1 MKKDRNRN
9 KVNIFNKNKRYK
21 ILSIKEKKTKEEKF
35 YESYMGYVLSAEL
48 NMLQDGEYHL
58 QLFRTGEDGAY
69 PSEYGLLTSKI
80 SNPKCDIK
88 FDTTNK
94 LVYVETANSIYVLKE
109 LNDEDIPR
117 F

>member
-1 MKKDRNRN
+1 MKNLLDKT
-9 KVNIFNKNKRYK
+9 KRYK
-21 ILSIKEKKTKEEKF
+21 IFSITDKDTKEEKF
-35 YESYMGYVLSAEL
+35 YESYTGYILSICL
-48 NMLQDGEYHL
+48 TTYSNGDYHMRL
-58 QLFRTGEDGAY
+58 LRTGEDGAY

-80 SNPKCDIK
+80 SNPECDIK